1 MKSSNE
7 LFVTDK
13 EKKRRGRPIVG
24 AKPRNKRV
32 EVRLTEDEKK
42 ALEVEAKRTGL
53 SISQVVSKLI
63 ERL

>member
-1 MKSSNE
+1 M
-7 LFVTDK
+7 TDK

>member
-1 MKSSNE
+1 MTE
-7 LFVTDK
+7 Q
-13 EKKRRGRPIVG
+13 EKKKRGRPLVG
-24 AKPRNKRV
+24 EKPRNKRV